1 MQAVLEGDRLE
12 TAIAKFCTQGLDGR
26 DRALARELASGTVRW
41 YILLKAQLEP
51 LLAKRLK
58 DPMLEALLSL
68 GLYQI
73 NFTRIP
79 PHAAVST
86 SVELA
91 KRVKL
96 GRAAGLVN
104 GVLRR
109 FIREQETI
117 IATELPKA
125 MQAACPGWLAAE
137 LEATFGDAWVSVAQ
151 AMNGRAP
158 YSLRVNSQFI
168 SRDAFVEQLCSEEIE
183 CQSGSTAR
191 HAVTLATSCD
201 PTQLPGFESG
211 HFVVQDEAS
220 QLISEVVNPGAGQ
233 RILDACAA
241 PGGKSMA
248 LADAMPSL
256 TLVAV
261 ESDSERTQRMRE
273 NFERTQ
279 VQARIVVGDAAKP
292 SDWWDQRPF
301 DRIVVDAPCTAT
313 GIIRRHPDIK
323 LRRRKGDP
331 QRFAATQL
339 ALLEALWPL
348 LEESGELI
356 YCTCSVLRTEND
368 NVVERFTSNNKSA
381 KVLTINAQWGTAT
394 THGRQITPGE
404 AGMDGFYYARLGKG

>member
-1 MQAVLEGDRLE
+1 M
-12 TAIAKFCTQGLDGR
+12 
-26 DRALARELASGTVRW
+26 
-41 YILLKAQLEP
+41 
-51 LLAKRLK
+51 
-58 DPMLEALLSL
+58 
-68 GLYQI
+68 
-73 NFTRIP
+73 
-79 PHAAVST
+79 
-86 SVELA
+86 
-91 KRVKL
+91 KL

-125 MQAACPGWLAAE
+125 TQAACPGWLAAE
-137 LEATFGDAWVSVAQ
+137 LEATFGDACPGSTGT
-151 AMNGRAP
+151 NGRAP

-168 SRDAFVEQLCSEEIE
+168 SRDALS
-183 CQSGSTAR
+183 SNSAR
-191 HAVTLATSCD
+191 GDRVPIRVDGAPCGYVATSCD

-220 QLISEVVNPGAGQ
+220 QLISEVVNPEAGQ

-248 LADAMPSL
+248 LADTMPSL

-261 ESDSERTQRMRE
+261 ESDPERMQRVRE

-279 VQARIVVGDAAKP
+279 VQAEIVVGDATNP
-292 SDWWDQRPF
+292 IDWWDQKPF
-301 DRIVVDAPCTAT
+301 DRIVVDAPCSAT

-323 LRRRKGDP
+323 LRRREGDP
-331 QRFAATQL
+331 QRFATTQL

-348 LEESGELI
+348 LGEDGELI
-356 YCTCSVLRTEND
+356 DCTCSVLRKEND

-381 KVLTINAQWGTAT
+381 KVLPIDVQWGTAT